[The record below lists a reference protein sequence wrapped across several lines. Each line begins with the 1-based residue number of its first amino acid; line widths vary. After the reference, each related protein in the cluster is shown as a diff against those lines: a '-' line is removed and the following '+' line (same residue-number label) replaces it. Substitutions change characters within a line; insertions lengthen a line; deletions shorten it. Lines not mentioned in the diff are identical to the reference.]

1 MPTGRVKVFNEQ
13 RNFGFVSAENGEE
26 VFFHADVVK
35 GDGPTSGAVVEYELE
50 ETDNGDKRASTLTV
64 VKPAPADNPVGRT
77 LSPPP
82 TWEELE
88 ERERQRRQA
97 RRRRR

>member
-1 MPTGRVKVFNEQ
+1 MPTGRVKVFNES
-13 RNFGFVSAENGEE
+13 RKFGFVAAEDGEE
-26 VFFHADVVK
+26 IFFHADAVQ
-35 GDGPTSGAVVEYELE
+35 GGGATSGAVVEYEVE
-50 ETDNGDKRASTLTV
+50 ESDGGDKRASTLTV
-64 VKPAPADNPVGRT
+64 VKPAPAENPVGRT
-77 LSPPP
+77 MSPPP